1 MDLAITAFVVHAR
14 EQALLYGDYATYHA
28 HLAKRLLSTRKKLG
42 IATKN
47 RSKFVKRPDLPLQ
60 ATPDDKD
67 RYTPLLSSFP
77 QLLSAQLLPLTLL
90 SHVRLLLLTSERAWA
105 QAMSFKS
112 AQTTAQKPMTH
123 RTRSHIVSRLDK
135 ASRTA
140 QHLVHLLANLETPIR
155 DILEAKAYVAL
166 IRGAMF
172 FEKRSWHSCV
182 QSYSI
187 SRVIYNLFSSTGRG
201 DLFKDLLSETIDP
214 CIRYAAYQQNTPRT
228 VPVHIIVDRAFPR
241 SDGALVKQLQDIDPV
256 IFTNEKSALESGSA
270 AAHNVPQTLT
280 WTSRQVQIEDAQ
292 ISLAW
297 AAVNK
302 AKWQLAQDHVKLQDR
317 EPRDMAVA
325 YDDIL
330 TATQEAV
337 DATKQAIDELR
348 GEGIAQSD
356 PRMQRLQIT
365 RTAVNYEMISWRIG
379 RNRVLTGRQDGAPDE
394 YSPLR
399 RKKAKSDPDT
409 AKKQRELPNSKK
421 LTKLKEKVA
430 LYDGMLQNI
439 DSTKELP
446 GVPADENLSTKLDA
460 FRNYFQALKCLSI
473 ARSHAVIGNC
483 TNALALI
490 SRALE
495 LCNDTALKLQG
506 SDTSDTTLL
515 NMEVTP
521 RHCNSL
527 KRLLNGELER
537 HRALVYLDNVRNE
550 TKISAEAANTTPLM
564 ERLDEY
570 PIQGV
575 QFDNIVDFPP
585 KLQPIPIKPIF
596 LDVAWNYIDYPGKP
610 PSAADVSSAPPEPAP
625 QSTPATRRGWFTF
638 GRS

>member
-1 MDLAITAFVVHAR
+1 MDITAFVVHGR
-14 EQALLYGDYATYHA
+14 EQALLYGDYATYNA

-47 RSKFVKRPDLPLQ
+47 RSKFVKPPDL
-60 ATPDDKD
+60 AHESTPDKD
-67 RYTPLLSSFP
+67 S
-77 QLLSAQLLPLTLL
+77 Q
-90 SHVRLLLLTSERAWA
+90 VRLLLLTSERAWA

-140 QHLVHLLANLETPIR
+140 QQLVQLLANSETPTR

-166 IRGAMF
+166 VRGAMF
-172 FEKRSWHSCV
+172 FEKRSWHSCL
-182 QSYSI
+182 QSYAV
-187 SRVIYNLFSSTGRG
+187 SRVIYSLFASTGRG

-214 CIRYAAYQQNTPRT
+214 CIRYAAYQQKTPRT
-228 VPVHIIVDRAFPR
+228 VPIHVILDRAFPR
-241 SDGALVKQLQDIDPV
+241 SNDVLVKQLQEIDPNL
-256 IFTNEKSALESGSA
+256 FTNDKPTLESGSA
-270 AAHNVPQTLT
+270 AAQDVPQTLT
-280 WTSRQVQIEDAQ
+280 WRSRQVQIEDAQ

-297 AAVNK
+297 AAVDK
-302 AKWQLAQDHVKLQDR
+302 AKKQLAQDHVKLQDR
-317 EPRDMAVA
+317 EPHDMAAA

-330 TATQEAV
+330 TATQDAV

-348 GEGIAQSD
+348 GEGVTQSD

-399 RKKAKSDPDT
+399 RKKSKSAPDIT
-409 AKKQRELPNSKK
+409 KKQRELPISKK

-439 DSTKELP
+439 VSTKELP
-446 GVPADENLSTKLDA
+446 GVPADESLSIRLDA

-490 SRALE
+490 SRSLD
-495 LCNDTALKLQG
+495 LCNDTASKLQENG

-521 RHCNSL
+521 QHYNSL
-527 KRLLNGELER
+527 RSLLNGELER

-550 TKISAEAANTTPLM
+550 ARTSVEAVNTTPLM

-570 PIQGV
+570 PVQGV

-596 LDVAWNYIDYPGKP
+596 LDVAWNYIDYPGKTP
-610 PSAADVSSAPPEPAP
+610 PAAGTSSAPPEPAP
-625 QSTPATRRGWFTF
+625 QSTPVTKRGWFSF